1 MVESYSE
8 IDLAE
13 FIDHSLLTPVAT
25 PEQVQQWCDEAER
38 FGFPTVCVC
47 PMYIELAVELLHHK
61 RPKVSTVIG
70 FPAGTT
76 TAAVKLYEAQTAIE
90 SGASELDVMLNLAWL
105 KQGKVDQVHRELAE
119 ICQLAGLPVKAV
131 LETALLTDAE
141 KQLAAEV
148 CIDAGAAF
156 IQTNNGWGSGAT
168 VADVRLLKS
177 ASRDQI
183 QIKAAAGIQTFE
195 QAIELI
201 LAGATRLGT
210 SLGPDLIRQR
220 DTLEKGAAR

>member
-13 FIDHSLLTPVAT
+13 FIDHSLLTPIAT
-25 PEQVQQWCDEAER
+25 PEQVRQWCGEAEQ
-38 FGFPTVCVC
+38 FGFPTVCIS
-47 PMYIELAVELLHHK
+47 PMYIDLAVELLHSK

-70 FPAGTT
+70 FPAGNT
-76 TAAVKLYEAQTAIE
+76 TAAVKLFEAQVAIE
-90 SGASELDVMLNLAWL
+90 AGASELDVMLNLAWL
-105 KQGKVDQVHRELAE
+105 KTGKVDQMHSELAE
-119 ICQLAGLPVKAV
+119 ICQAGRPVKAV

-141 KQLAAEV
+141 KRLAAEV

-156 IQTNNGWGSGAT
+156 IQTNTGWGGGAT
-168 VADVRLLKS
+168 LADVRLLKS
-177 ASRDQI
+177 VAKDQI

-220 DTLEKGAAR
+220 DTLEKGSAS